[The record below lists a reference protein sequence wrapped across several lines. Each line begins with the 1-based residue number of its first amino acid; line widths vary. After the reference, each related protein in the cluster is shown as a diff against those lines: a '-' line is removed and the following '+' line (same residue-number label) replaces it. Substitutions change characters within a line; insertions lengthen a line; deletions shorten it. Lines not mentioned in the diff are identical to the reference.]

1 MKIKLKIKI
10 FMPDGTYIGEIESAP
25 PELDGKLT
33 EFLINHLQKEDQKK
47 SCAVVDA
54 LVLLG
59 VDESTIWR
67 RLRKI
72 FL

>member
-1 MKIKLKIKI
+1 
-10 FMPDGTYIGEIESAP
+10 MPDGAYIGEIESEP

-33 EFLINHLQKEDQKK
+33 EFLIEHLRKEESEKK

-54 LVLLG
+54 SVLLG